1 VVLWPEANGWSFPHQ
16 NGAKPQRQQR
26 RAAVNIMVLSYT
38 LNGLLEDL
46 LREGASEMHLSSE
59 RPPQMLI
66 MNEAVAVGSGSIT
79 NDNISDLLYN
89 LASVHQMKELNACG
103 DVRFV
108 YLFRNGA
115 RFLVIASM
123 TRNVFSI
130 TIKDIAR

>member
-1 VVLWPEANGWSFPHQ
+1 
-16 NGAKPQRQQR
+16 
-26 RAAVNIMVLSYT
+26 MVLSYT
-38 LNGLLEDL
+38 LNNLLEHL
-46 LREGASEMHLSSE
+46 LSEGASELQLSSE
-59 RPPQMLI
+59 RPPQMII
-66 MNEAVAVGSGSIT
+66 MNEAVALGPGSIT

-89 LASVHQMKELNACG
+89 LATVHQMKELNACG

-130 TIKDIAR
+130 TIKDMAR